1 MGLPVLL
8 FSLLVK
14 LEFMC
19 NHNNRKILKAGGCG
33 GPPGYE
39 HLLEWSGRR
48 CDPEKCDLAAV
59 DRALKRVR

>member
-39 HLLEWSGRR
+39 HLLEALA
-48 CDPEKCDLAAV
+48 DPDHEDHDERLE
-59 DRALKRVR
+59 